1 MIINRGV
8 SWMANNKMLE
18 ELDTQIENLKK
29 QREAVVA
36 KEKADDLRK
45 VKYLLKTHRF
55 TYSQVKKELGV
66 GRATKKC
73 QMCGSVAAG

>member
-1 MIINRGV
+1 
-8 SWMANNKMLE
+8 MANNKMLE

-36 KEKADDLRK
+36 KEKADDLRT
-45 VKYLLKTHRF
+45 VKSLLKTHKF